1 MGQQEC
7 HGATK
12 KGVVENILVLLPFV
26 GITRIRFKGYNLS
39 PNGAPLKSRRKG
51 SLYHNT
57 PNLCSQYFFY
67 IYIITYKSTIYKKK
81 HQEKLYC
88 VFLIQM

>member
-7 HGATK
+7 HGTTK

-57 PNLCSQYFFY
+57 PNLCSQYFFC
-67 IYIITYKSTIYKKK
+67 IYTITCKSTIYKK